1 MSDDLMLKC
10 LIAFILGW
18 LLSRM
23 MGDGFSVGG
32 WSDKMWK
39 LFEQQCKYFEGP
51 DCYRDRNMSDSCWKA
66 YNCCTH
72 AGCYDSEGKDHMIE

>member
-23 MGDGFSVGG
+23 MGDGFSVGATY
-32 WSDKMWK
+32 SPEISSEMEKK
-39 LFEQQCKYFEGP
+39 CKYFDEP
-51 DCYRDRNMSDSCWKA
+51 ECLALIAKLQS
-66 YNCCTH
+66 
-72 AGCYDSEGKDHMIE
+72 I